1 MHPIFAFLR
10 TESGPCSIRGQTHE
24 MHGTSRAWIRGRRK
38 EQVRQIDKAKVEPG
52 IREDTVSGK
61 QTKDCV
67 WKMVLIGIG
76 VGPSKRILEVVQNT
90 KS

>member
-1 MHPIFAFLR
+1 
-10 TESGPCSIRGQTHE
+10 

-52 IREDTVSGK
+52 ICEDTVSGK